1 VKKMIYQFLRL
12 ISIGTLSLGFAQ
24 ASNTTDLLH
33 SFSPE
38 IQFQSM
44 IDKVCI
50 QGFYA
55 QVYRLHGRLNFE
67 RAISKVAGII
77 PLESVGEVQPNFFLA
92 HWSNDPQSHLIGLW
106 PVSETEVDGI
116 YSTLSAVDQTG
127 RAPNPLGCKHLDS
140 VARDMIAWI
149 HPAMGLRPVLSSVDH
164 ARVDPSHTL
173 IYSSWLPSP
182 RLVTAISIALDKA
195 GWNFEMDRTSKGL
208 FTAPRSIVAIKASA
222 QLNLKIFSVSGSS
235 ILFMVGQQGKAYEHQ

>member
-1 VKKMIYQFLRL
+1 MIYKILRL
-12 ISIGTLSLGFAQ
+12 ISMGTLFVGVVHAR
-24 ASNTTDLLH
+24 NTTDLLH

-38 IQFQSM
+38 FQYQSM

-50 QGFYA
+50 QGFYTN
-55 QVYRLHGRLNFE
+55 VYRLHGRLAFE
-67 RAISKVAGII
+67 RAISKVAAII
-77 PLESVGEVQPNFFLA
+77 PLGSVGDVQHNFFLA

-106 PVSETEVDGI
+106 PISETEVDGI

-127 RAPNPLGCKHLDS
+127 RAPSRLSCKYLDS

-182 RLVTAISIALDKA
+182 RLVTAISIALNKA
-195 GWNFEMDRTSKGL
+195 GWSFEMDRTSKGM
-208 FTAPRSIVAIKASA
+208 FTAPQSIVATKASA

-235 ILFMVGQQGKAYEHQ
+235 ILFMVGQQGRVYEHQ